1 MVHLR
6 TLVTE
11 NEIVDRVQ
19 KLKTAAESQTLSTF
33 CEQKSAEAEKGD
45 SDSDSATAASWKV
58 LLNLFNAGDRE
69 ELITLL
75 SFSKEM
81 TAKQVADAVKAH
93 KRAPSLRARAFQVA
107 QSSTNEEN
115 ALHPHRF
122 AHRTCPLPNPNEMK
136 LSPNHKAEKDTHL
149 RRVLNRSE
157 GRILRHL
164 S

>member
-58 LLNLFNAGDRE
+58 LLNLFNAGGRE

-115 ALHPHRF
+115 AP
-122 AHRTCPLPNPNEMK
+122 P
-136 LSPNHKAEKDTHL
+136 S
-149 RRVLNRSE
+149 S
-157 GRILRHL
+157 
-164 S
+164 